1 MASGAKIILSKLPV
15 GDLATQFFADR
26 NLFCA
31 GRVAQDDMAR
41 VAKVNKQTKNEH
53 NELKTKSECDEH
65 KKNTHTNNEIDLYTC
80 CARLPKEEDTA
91 NIQTNKQTN
100 KRRLFGEQVAVR
112 VEEKKKMKRGDEKQ
126 NRIAPPPPVA
136 KGKCNETK

>member
-41 VAKVNKQTKNEH
+41 VAKVNKQTNKRINTI
-53 NELKTKSECDEH
+53 KQQMKSEW
-65 KKNTHTNNEIDLYTC
+65 
-80 CARLPKEEDTA
+80 ARV
-91 NIQTNKQTN
+91 IY
-100 KRRLFGEQVAVR
+100 
-112 VEEKKKMKRGDEKQ
+112 
-126 NRIAPPPPVA
+126 IAPSSSVA
-136 KGKCNETK
+136 AQVTINNLSITLGNY